1 MSEQI
6 EDVGREIG
14 VPVVFISYSHD
25 SGSHKNW
32 VAALATRLLSNDIEI
47 ILDRWDLR
55 IAEDITLFMEQG
67 LAKADR
73 VLVICTDIYVTKANL
88 GKGGVGYERMIIS
101 AELVTNLGSRKFIPI
116 VRNITGEN
124 KVPRCLGA
132 RRYLDFSD
140 DLDYVEEFQELLRDI
155 HHIPPLRPQRG
166 RNPFIENLPTP
177 VPSALEQIST
187 KSPMSH
193 DAILKICIRVS
204 EGATVDLL
212 SEIHS
217 LLRKILLVRD
227 KGLAELKPG
236 ILTSG
241 PRRLTATVIPGKII
255 VSGFPFFI
263 RAEDNKSCRTIELEI
278 ESSKRDVA
286 SYEYRPS
293 GNLSEV
299 PLTVL
304 LTREVQ
310 VVIAF
315 REQVSNPQ
323 TLLITFEH

>member
-1 MSEQI
+1 MSA
-6 EDVGREIG
+6 GRSAYRSCSFPTHTILARIKTG
-14 VPVVFISYSHD
+14 
-25 SGSHKNW
+25 
-32 VAALATRLLSNDIEI
+32 VAALATRLLSNDMAI

-101 AELVTNLGSRKFIPI
+101 AELVTNLGSRKFIPPI

-124 KVPRCLGA
+124 KVPPAVWVHGA
-132 RRYLDFSD
+132 ILISATILITSKSSRIA
-140 DLDYVEEFQELLRDI
+140 RDI

-227 KGLAELKPG
+227 KGLAELQPG

-255 VSGFPFFI
+255 VSGFHFYP
-263 RAEDNKSCRTIELEI
+263 R
-278 ESSKRDVA
+278 
-286 SYEYRPS
+286 
-293 GNLSEV
+293 GG
-299 PLTVL
+299 
-304 LTREVQ
+304 Q
-310 VVIAF
+310 
-315 REQVSNPQ
+315 
-323 TLLITFEH
+323 

>member
-1 MSEQI
+1 MSEKI
-6 EDVGREIG
+6 ENVGKEIG

-32 VAALATRLLSNDIEI
+32 VAELATHLLSNDIEI

-73 VLVICTDIYVTKANL
+73 VLVICTDIYITKANS

-101 AELVTNLGSRKFIPI
+101 AELVKDLGSRKFIPI
-116 VRNITGEN
+116 VRNVTGEN

-140 DLDYVEEFQELLRDI
+140 NLDCVEEFQELLRDI
-155 HHIPPLRPQRG
+155 HHLPPLRPQRG
-166 RNPFIENLPTP
+166 RNPFIKKLPNAI
-177 VPSALEQIST
+177 PSALQQIPP
-187 KSPMSH
+187 KSAMSH
-193 DAILKICIRVS
+193 DAILKICIRVA

-212 SEIHS
+212 SEIDS
-217 LLRKILLVRD
+217 LLPKILLVRD
-227 KGLAELKPG
+227 RGLAELKPG
-236 ILTSG
+236 NLTSG
-241 PRRLTATVIPGKII
+241 PRRLTASVNLGKMII
-255 VSGFPFFI
+255 SGFPFFI
-263 RAEDNKSCRTIELEI
+263 RAEDNKSCRTIELDLEP
-278 ESSKRDVA
+278 SRRDVA

-323 TLLITFEH
+323 TLLITFEY